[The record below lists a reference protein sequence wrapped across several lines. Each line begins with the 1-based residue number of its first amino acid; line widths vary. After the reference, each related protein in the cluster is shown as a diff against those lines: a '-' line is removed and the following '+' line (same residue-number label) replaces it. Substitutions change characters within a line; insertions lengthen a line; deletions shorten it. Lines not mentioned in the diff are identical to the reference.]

1 MTTSRPQQVDL
12 SQFNRAMRRHI
23 AKTNKVKMPP
33 GKQDKTP
40 DQIKKEQYR
49 KE

>member
-23 AKTNKVKMPP
+23 AKTNKIKMPP
-33 GKQDKTP
+33 GKQDI
-40 DQIKKEQYR
+40 IKKDATRIQ
-49 KE
+49 